1 MRQVEE
7 KVAEKEALLEELLPE
22 WEEQRALESTEKR
35 HLDEASAN
43 LNSLFAKQGRVT
55 KFRTKSERDAFLRH
69 EIASVSAYKANQVSA
84 LEVTRGELDTGKQ
97 SQNEID
103 TLIQSVHGKIE
114 DGRQKS
120 KEISENLAGLKEDHT
135 KLTERRKDL
144 WREDSKVDNLV
155 SRASDELRTAERALA
170 GMMDKVSCMI
180 LFRSQLI
187 IYGRILAKVFGLLIK
202 SLNDINFPVFMVLY
216 IVFSKSQ
223 TPDSILLQ
231 SLRLEIGKVYIVT
244 TALFI

>member
-1 MRQVEE
+1 MEQIEE
-7 KVAEKEALLEELLPE
+7 KVAEKEALLQELLPE

-35 HLDEASAN
+35 RLDEASAN

-69 EIASVSAYKANQVSA
+69 EIASVSAYKNNQVSA
-84 LEVTRGELDTGKQ
+84 LEVTRRELDTGKQ

-103 TLIQSVHGKIE
+103 TLIQTAHGKIE
-114 DGRQKS
+114 DVRQKA
-120 KEISENLAGLKEDHT
+120 KEISENLAGLKEEHT
-135 KLTERRKDL
+135 KLTESRKDL

-170 GMMDKVSCMI
+170 GMMDKVSGACFCFILESTIMI
-180 LFRSQLI
+180 D
-187 IYGRILAKVFGLLIK
+187 GRILAKVFGLLTK
-202 SLNDINFPVFMVLY
+202 SLNDIIFPVSMVLY
-216 IVFSKSQ
+216 IAFSKSQ

-231 SLRLEIGKVYIVT
+231 SLRLEIGNH
-244 TALFI
+244 LL

>member
-1 MRQVEE
+1 LEQVEE
-7 KVAEKEALLEELLPE
+7 KVAEKEAVLQELLPE

-69 EIASVSAYKANQVSA
+69 EIASVSAYKNNQVSA
-84 LEVTRGELDTGKQ
+84 LEVTRRELETGKQ

-103 TLIQSVHGKIE
+103 TLIETVHGKIE
-114 DGRQKS
+114 DVRQKT
-120 KEISENLAGLKEDHT
+120 KEISENLAGLKEEHT
-135 KLTERRKDL
+135 NLTEKRKDL

-170 GMMDKVSCMI
+170 GMMDKVSCACSVLYYESIIMI
-180 LFRSQLI
+180 D
-187 IYGRILAKVFGLLIK
+187 GRILAKVFGLLTK
-202 SLNDINFPVFMVLY
+202 SLNDIIFPVSMVLY
-216 IVFSKSQ
+216 IAFSKLQ

-231 SLRLEIGKVYIVT
+231 SLRLEIGNH
-244 TALFI
+244 LLL

>member
-1 MRQVEE
+1 MEQIEE
-7 KVAEKEALLEELLPE
+7 KVAEKEALLQELLPE

-35 HLDEASAN
+35 RLDEASAN

-69 EIASVSAYKANQVSA
+69 EIASVTAYKNNQVSA
-84 LEVTRGELDTGKQ
+84 LEVTRRELDTGKQ

-103 TLIQSVHGKIE
+103 TLIQTAHGKIE
-114 DGRQKS
+114 DVRQKA
-120 KEISENLAGLKEDHT
+120 KEISENLAGLKEEHT
-135 KLTERRKDL
+135 KLTESRKDL

-170 GMMDKVSCMI
+170 GMMDKVSGACFWYI
-180 LFRSQLI
+180 LESI
-187 IYGRILAKVFGLLIK
+187 ITIDGRILAKVFGLLTK
-202 SLNDINFPVFMVLY
+202 SLNDIIFPVSMVLY
-216 IVFSKSQ
+216 IAFSKSQ

-231 SLRLEIGKVYIVT
+231 SLRLEIGNH
-244 TALFI
+244 LL

>member
-1 MRQVEE
+1 LRQVEE

-35 HLDEASAN
+35 RLDEASAN

-84 LEVTRGELDTGKQ
+84 LEVTRGELDTGMQ

-103 TLIQSVHGKIE
+103 TQIQSVHGKIE
-114 DGRQKS
+114 DGRQKA
-120 KEISENLAGLKEDHT
+120 KEISENLAGLKEEHT

-170 GMMDKVSCMI
+170 GMMDKVSYMI
-180 LFRSQLI
+180 LFYSQLTI
-187 IYGRILAKVFGLLIK
+187 DARILAKVFGLLTK
-202 SLNDINFPVFMVLY
+202 SLNDIIFRVFMVPY
-216 IVFSKSQ
+216 IAFLKSQ

-231 SLRLEIGKVYIVT
+231 SLRLEIGKAIIVT
-244 TALFI
+244 TT